1 MTKID
6 EYMNEIIEKFKLL
19 SNYINYLS
27 KNDYQLSISFLQKF
41 ESKLMRIQIIL
52 CNKIK
57 P

>member
-41 ESKLMRIQIIL
+41 ESKLMHIQIIL

>member
-41 ESKLMRIQIIL
+41 ESKLMSIQIIL